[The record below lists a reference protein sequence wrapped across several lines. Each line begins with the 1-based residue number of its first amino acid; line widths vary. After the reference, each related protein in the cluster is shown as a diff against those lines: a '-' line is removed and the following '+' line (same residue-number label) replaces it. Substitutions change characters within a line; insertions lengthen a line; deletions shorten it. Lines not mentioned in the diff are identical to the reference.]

1 MAQTVSR
8 RKFLWQAAGSAA
20 ALGLSSR
27 LWAQERAK
35 SQPHTLTVI
44 AGQPRERG
52 KLYGEKFKEGID
64 TFLNREIYA
73 AFEGKPSLKDQ
84 MLRYADACGKEVRKF
99 SPEVYDEMEGTA
111 EGAGIRLAEVVLITL
126 HEELYHK
133 KALPSVDHCTAVAVG
148 PPDTKDGHTYVGQT
162 WDWMPSVFG
171 MSQMTLWKR
180 PAAPSVLAYGFP
192 GMPCG
197 AGLNSA
203 GIAHTWT
210 SAHDKGGKIAG
221 PRVGIPSYVLINHL
235 LHQPTIKDVVAE
247 ARRARHAGWFTFVM
261 ADGQGNLLNLEGSP
275 EELAVEEHK
284 GALTRVLFGSRQMTG
299 GDEQFVHARGKH
311 TLALLKQAGGE
322 LDGGKLRSLFGDQQ
336 AGICVGNTI
345 DMMVFDC
352 TARTAMLSR
361 GPAWGATWKAFT
373 FESSE
378 G

>member
-1 MAQTVSR
+1 MLPPSSR
-8 RKFLWQAAGSAA
+8 RAFLLQAAGSAA
-20 ALGLSSR
+20 AVGIAPWLR
-27 LWAQERAK
+27 AADKQTAQA
-35 SQPHTLTVI
+35 HTLTVI
-44 AGQPRERG
+44 AGQPRQRG
-52 KLYGEKFKEGID
+52 RIYGQKFKDGIH
-64 TFLNREIYA
+64 TFLEREIYG
-73 AFEGKPSLKDQ
+73 AFSGKPSLKEQ
-84 MLRYADACGKEVRKF
+84 MLRYADACSKEVRKF

-111 EGAGIRLAEVVLITL
+111 EGSGIRLEEVTLITL

-133 KALPSVDHCTAVAVG
+133 KALPSVDHCTAVAIG

-171 MSQMTLWKR
+171 MSELTLWKR
-180 PAAPSVLAYGFP
+180 AAGPSVLAYGFP

-235 LHQPTIKDVVAE
+235 LQQPSLKDVIAE
-247 ARRARHAGWFTFVM
+247 AKRATHAGWFTFVM
-261 ADGQGNLLNLEGSP
+261 ADGEGNLLNLEGSP
-275 EELAVEEHK
+275 EELAVEEHQ

-299 GDEQFVHARGKH
+299 GDEQLVHARSKH
-311 TLALLKQAGGE
+311 TLQLLKQAAGD
-322 LDGGKLRSLFGDQQ
+322 LDGAKLQVLFSDDK
-336 AGICVGNTI
+336 AGICVAGTI

-352 TARTAMLSR
+352 TARTVKLSR
-361 GPAWGATWKAFT
+361 GPAWGQTWKT
-373 FESSE
+373 FSLEST

>member
-1 MAQTVSR
+1 MSPIVNR
-8 RKFLWQAAGSAA
+8 RAFLRLAASSAA
-20 ALGLSSR
+20 ALGCAAGLR
-27 LWAQERAK
+27 AQDRPAS

-52 KLYGEKFKEGID
+52 RVYGQKFKEGID
-64 TFLNREIYA
+64 TFLNREIYG
-73 AFEGKPSLKDQ
+73 AFIGKPALKDQ
-84 MLRYADACGKEVRKF
+84 MLRYADACGREVRKF
-99 SPEVYDEMEGTA
+99 SPEVCDEMEGTA
-111 EGAGIRLAEVVLITL
+111 QGAGIRLEEVVLITL

-133 KALPSVDHCTAVAVG
+133 KALPSVDHCTAVAIG
-148 PPDTKDGHTYVGQT
+148 PPATKDGHTYVGQT

-180 PAAPSVLAYGFP
+180 AVGPSLLAYGFP

-235 LHQPTIKDVVAE
+235 LRQPTIKDVIAE
-247 ARRARHAGWFTFVM
+247 AKRATHAGWFTFVM
-261 ADGQGNLLNLEGSP
+261 ADGEGNLLNLEGSP
-275 EELAVEEHK
+275 AELAVEEHK
-284 GALTRVLFGSRQMTG
+284 GLLTRVLYGSRQMTG
-299 GDEQFVHARGKH
+299 GDEQLVHARSKH
-311 TLALLKQAGGE
+311 TMKLLQAE
-322 LDGGKLRSLFGDQQ
+322 DEPDGVKLQGLFGDQK

-352 TARTAMLSR
+352 TARTASLSR
-361 GPAWGATWKAFT
+361 GPAWGQTWKT
-373 FESSE
+373 FSFQSSD